1 LQRLRF
7 QLGMR
12 NPDVSAHRTARAT
25 QRGAVSTGRALL
37 IGTAA
42 LVFAVYGGQT
52 STYRDAQA
60 STPADEAR
68 GICSHFIEQHSRN
81 PRNIE
86 NIDFEH
92 GNAARRDIM
101 ERDRP
106 IPCQK

>member
-1 LQRLRF
+1 
-7 QLGMR
+7 MP
-12 NPDVSAHRTARAT
+12 NSPASVHRPLRAT
-25 QRGAVSTGRALL
+25 QWGAISTGRALL

-42 LVFAVYGGQT
+42 LVFAVYGGGQA
-52 STYRDAQA
+52 SSYRDAQA
-60 STPADEAR
+60 STPANRAR